1 MGKIHFDETNELA
14 CDEFSLQDKNELDRT
29 ADMSPFYISRRGQ
42 CSFVQKVR
50 NMENIGVAVGIVVDS
65 YAENIKNILMSD
77 DGTGGGIRI
86 PSMLISRT
94 DGDILLDWI
103 TNAGKQELESLVV
116 MAEFVMP
123 FEENNKVSY
132 DFWFTSSS
140 NRAIDFIE
148 DFTPFQDG
156 FEGQVNFT
164 PHYVFWECIGCD

>member
-1 MGKIHFDETNELA
+1 VIPASYANFGYIPYGQTIMGKIHFDETNELA
-14 CDEFSLQDKNELDRT
+14 CDEFSLEDKHELDRT

-65 YAENIKNILMSD
+65 YAENITNILMSD

-103 TNAGKQELESLVV
+103 
-116 MAEFVMP
+116 
-123 FEENNKVSY
+123 
-132 DFWFTSSS
+132 
-140 NRAIDFIE
+140 
-148 DFTPFQDG
+148 
-156 FEGQVNFT
+156 
-164 PHYVFWECIGCD
+164 

>member
-1 MGKIHFDETNELA
+1 
-14 CDEFSLQDKNELDRT
+14 
-29 ADMSPFYISRRGQ
+29 
-42 CSFVQKVR
+42 
-50 NMENIGVAVGIVVDS
+50 MENIGVAIGIVVDE
-65 YAENIKNILMSD
+65 YAEDITNILMSD

-103 TNAGKQELESLVV
+103 SAATMPDLEALVV

-123 FEENNKVSY
+123 FKENNEVSY

-148 DFTPFQDG
+148 DFTPFQEG
-156 FEGQVNFT
+156 FEGLVNFT
-164 PHYVFWECIGCD
+164 PHYVFWECVGCD